1 MTYQTHSPE
10 ETRALGAQLAEQLQP
25 GDVILLLGDMGAGK
39 SELTR
44 GIARG
49 LGIEGYLPS
58 PTFPIMQM
66 YETGRLPLYHF
77 DWYRL
82 ESAEEL
88 YELSMDEYLYGEGV
102 QPGRRSDPGD
112 LSGDH
117 PDPHGRQ
124 RTGDRAAARGRVP
137 RHRRGKAEGDEGKMK
152 LLAIDTSGP
161 VCGVAVL
168 EDGHILY
175 EGAAVNKLP
184 HSVSLMPMV
193 EEALNKCS
201 TDISEIELYAA
212 VVGPGSFTGVRIGV
226 SAVKGMAHGAGK
238 PCVAVDALEALAW
251 GVSLMPDL
259 ICPIQDARAGQVYGA
274 AFQPGRVPQ
283 RVMEDTAAKLEDYL
297 DQALVAAKPEQKLC
311 FLGDGVERYRTAIEA
326 RLGQRAVFAPAQ
338 MSYLR
343 PAAVAALAWQNRE
356 NAVDYLTL
364 QPHYLRA
371 PQAERA
377 RAAKL
382 AAEGKA

>member
-1 MTYQTHSPE
+1 MAYKHGVYTSEVATSMVAPI
-10 ETRALGAQLAEQLQP
+10 TGTAGLQ
-25 GDVILLLGDMGAGK
+25 VIVGTAPVNMLKDPAAAVNVPLLVSSYKEAV
-39 SELTR
+39 E
-44 GIARG
+44 AV
-49 LGIEGYLPS
+49 GYLPDFANYTLCECIS
-58 PTFPIMQM
+58 ANFSVVGIAPMVLINVLDPAKHKIAI
-66 YETGRLPLYHF
+66 TG
-77 DWYRL
+77 
-82 ESAEEL
+82 
-88 YELSMDEYLYGEGV
+88 GTV
-102 QPGRRSDPGD
+102 QVND
-112 LSGDH
+112 
-117 PDPHGRQ
+117 
-124 RTGDRAAARGRVP
+124 
-137 RHRRGKAEGDEGKMK
+137 
-152 LLAIDTSGP
+152 
-161 VCGVAVL
+161 GVAVL
-168 EDGHILY
+168 EDGRILY
-175 EGAAVNKLP
+175 EGAAVNKLT

-238 PCVAVDALEALAW
+238 PCVAVNALEALAW

-377 RAAKL
+377 RAARL